1 MSYKIQDHYFKKAK
15 ELGFKARSVFKL
27 EEMDQRYHVLKTGMN
42 VIDLGAAP
50 GSWSQYT
57 SKKIGPNGKLL
68 GLDLSLID
76 LKLSNAQFVQ
86 ADILKCDLQALFTTF
101 GMPLKIDCVLSDMA
115 PNTTGIRMTDQAR
128 SFELCEMALNVAKA
142 HLRPGGN
149 FVCKF
154 FQSNELQKFQM
165 DLKKSFRKVEIC
177 KPKGTRTRSF
187 EIFLIGF
194 DFRSS

>member
-27 EEMDQRYHVLKTGMN
+27 EEIDERFRILKPGMQVL
-42 VIDLGAAP
+42 DLGAAP

-57 SKKIGPNGKLL
+57 SKKIGIKGRLL
-68 GLDLSLID
+68 GLDLTAID
-76 LKLSNAQFVQ
+76 LKLENARFVQ
-86 ADILKCDLQALFTTF
+86 ENILKCNIAELLTQLE
-101 GMPLKIDCVLSDMA
+101 MPTKLDVVLSDMA
-115 PNTTGIRMTDQAR
+115 PNTTGIRSVDQAR
-128 SFELCEMALNVAKA
+128 SFELCEMALQVARS
-142 HLRPGGN
+142 HLQPGGS

-154 FQSNELQKFQM
+154 FQSNELSKFQTE
-165 DLKKSFRKVEIC
+165 LKKNFRKIEIF

-194 DFRSS
+194 QFKN